1 MFWYLG
7 ILHATAQENAEIEAE
22 RKQIR
27 SEMERFQRQQLWKG
41 LNKKYELLLETVE
54 EPTDLL
60 YEDH

>member
-7 ILHATAQENAEIEAE
+7 ILYATAQESAEIEAE

-41 LNKKYELLLETVE
+41 LNKKI
-54 EPTDLL
+54 
-60 YEDH
+60 